1 MCRSFADTW
10 RRSSS
15 ADSNVGRRGIVRAI
29 ASDSRTIAH
38 PSKDTSVPARPV
50 ALVTGASRG
59 IGRAIALRLAETYDL
74 ILVARDSV
82 KLGEAADACRSAG
95 ATVETI
101 AVDVSNFLAVATA
114 LTGLHVDVLVNNAGV
129 ATMRPLLEMT
139 ADEWHRMVDVNVNA
153 LYHVTRSVLP
163 GMVQRGR
170 GHVCIIG
177 STAGRNTFVG
187 GTAYTG
193 TKHFVMGF
201 AESLMLEVRD
211 AGVGV
216 SVVMPGSVDTELFPP
231 GTDTAWMLEA
241 SNVADTVAFVVNA
254 PQHMLLHRVEV
265 RPLSPKR
272 KRAAVTSNT
281 KVEE

>member
-1 MCRSFADTW
+1 M
-10 RRSSS
+10 
-15 ADSNVGRRGIVRAI
+15 IVLHFRMTKHAN
-29 ASDSRTIAH
+29 
-38 PSKDTSVPARPV
+38 PRPV

-59 IGRAIALRLAETYDL
+59 IGRAIALRLAATHDL
-74 ILVARDSV
+74 VLVARDTDKLTEVAVACEALGASV
-82 KLGEAADACRSAG
+82 Q
-95 ATVETI
+95 TI
-101 AVDVSNFLAVATA
+101 AMDVRNGLAAASA

-129 ATMRPLLEMT
+129 AVLKPFLEMT
-139 ADEWHRMVDVNVNA
+139 AEEWSRQVDVNVNA
-153 LYHVTRSVLP
+153 LYHVTRAVLP

-187 GTAYTG
+187 GTCYTG

-216 SVVMPGSVDTELFPP
+216 SVVTPGSVATELFPE
-231 GTDTAWMLEA
+231 GTNTEWMLEPD
-241 SNVADTVAFVVNA
+241 NVADAVAFAVTA
-254 PQHMLLHRVEV
+254 PPHMLVHRLEV

-272 KRAAVTSNT
+272 PRSSF
-281 KVEE
+281 